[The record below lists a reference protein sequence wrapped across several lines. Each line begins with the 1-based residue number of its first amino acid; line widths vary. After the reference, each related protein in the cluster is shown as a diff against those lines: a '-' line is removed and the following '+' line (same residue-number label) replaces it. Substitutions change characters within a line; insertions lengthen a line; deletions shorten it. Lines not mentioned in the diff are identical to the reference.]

1 MTTNKVLDEIEYG
14 NAYKIYLKAFI
25 GQFAD
30 PVKGHDWQ
38 ATLLLAA
45 AVALGVR
52 DGNASRMS
60 GSTSGLPLS
69 EQAFRVA
76 ADVMLGHAVPGK
88 EPGVG

>member
-1 MTTNKVLDEIEYG
+1 MTTNTVPDEIEYG
-14 NAYKIYLKAFI
+14 TAYKIYLRAFI

-30 PVKGHDWQ
+30 PAKDHDAQ
-38 ATLLLAA
+38 TTIILTA

-69 EQAFRVA
+69 EQAFGVA